1 MSLRIVVQAL
11 PQAVL
16 VGRSTPLFS
25 AQGETIPWVFYDTI
39 NYPAAGT
46 VSNLN
51 YFQTVQS
58 DKTLGN
64 LDQGGQLPAGFFHQ
78 INSFQFD
85 PLSVPAIAAAGAA
98 GTTLAGPAQDLAILF
113 STARA
118 LFQFT
123 ISSKLYVQVPL
134 TYLHASGYP
143 VAVLAGAFTA
153 ATQAQFVGNSF
164 PDGDYYIG
172 NNIIIPPQQ
181 AFLASIIFAGAPN
194 AINVATLLRIGMPG
208 ALTRRVL

>member
-16 VGRSTPLFS
+16 SGLSVPTQS
-25 AQGETIPWVFYDTI
+25 AQGETIPWVFYDTQL
-39 NYPAAGT
+39 YAAAGT

-51 YFQTVQS
+51 YFQTVQT
-58 DKTLGN
+58 DQTLGN
-64 LDQGGQLPAGFFHQ
+64 LNQAGQLPAGFYHQ

-85 PLSVPAIAAAGAA
+85 PLQIPAIAAAGAA
-98 GTTLAGPAQDLAILF
+98 ASLLAGPASDLSILF

-118 LFQFT
+118 NFQFT

-134 TYLHASGYP
+134 TYLHASGYVVP
-143 VAVLAGAFTA
+143 VLAGAFTA
-153 ATQAQFVGNSF
+153 TTQAQFAANSY

-172 NNIIIPPQQ
+172 NNIIIPSQQ
-181 AFLASIIFAGAPN
+181 AFLGSIIFAGAPN
-194 AINVATLLRIGMPG
+194 AINAATNLRIGMAG

>member
-11 PQAVL
+11 PQAAL
-16 VGRSTPLFS
+16 ALKSTPIQS
-25 AQGETIPWVFYDTI
+25 AQGETIPWVYYDTQ

-46 VSNLN
+46 VSVLN
-51 YFQTVQS
+51 YFQVVQS

-64 LDQGGQLPAGFFHQ
+64 LDQGGQLPAGYFLQ

-85 PLSVPAIAAAGAA
+85 PLQVPAIAAAGAA
-98 GTTLAGPAQDLAILF
+98 GTTLAGPGNDLAIIF

-118 LFQFT
+118 LYQFQ

-153 ATQAQFVGNSF
+153 TTQAQFVGNSF

-172 NNIIIPPQQ
+172 NNVIIPPQQ
-181 AFLASIIFAGAPN
+181 AFVANITFAGAPN
-194 AINVATLLRIGMPG
+194 AINAATLLRIGMAG
-208 ALTRRVL
+208 SLTRRVL